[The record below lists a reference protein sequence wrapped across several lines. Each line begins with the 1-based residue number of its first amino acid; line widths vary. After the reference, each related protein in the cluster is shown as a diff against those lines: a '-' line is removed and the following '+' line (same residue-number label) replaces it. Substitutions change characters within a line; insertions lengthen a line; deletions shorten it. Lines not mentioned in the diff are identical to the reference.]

1 MKPDIDRYCEL
12 KSTIHRW
19 DPRIKILSMFILAFC
34 IGSVKNIFVA
44 LPCLIISLIL
54 VALTRIPAAFS
65 IKRLATSTLFVGPFF
80 IVMPLTMKPVPGD
93 VIYYFSHINFLEINP
108 RGLQLAALVYAKAAS
123 IVLLTVPMLG
133 TNRFDISIKALE
145 HLKVPNSVIQMIL
158 FTYRYIFVF
167 IAEMNRMITAMR
179 LKRFIAK
186 TNLHTLKTYG
196 NFVGVLLLRSFE
208 RTERVY
214 YAMLARGY
222 VGVLKTRFDYQI
234 KAKDVIKAVPI
245 LLAIVGII
253 YFDKFF

>member
-19 DPRIKILSMFILAFC
+19 DPRIKILSLFTLAFC
-34 IGSVKNIFVA
+34 IGSVKHIFVA
-44 LPCLIISLIL
+44 LPCLALSLIL
-54 VALTRIPAAFS
+54 VALTHIPAKFS
-65 IKRLATSTLFVGPFF
+65 IKRLAAPVLFVGPFF
-80 IVMPLTMKPVPGD
+80 IVMPLSIRPMAGD
-93 VIYYFSHINFLEINP
+93 TIYYFSHINFLEINL
-108 RGLQLAALVYAKAAS
+108 RGLSMAALVCTKAAA

-145 HLKVPNSVIQMIL
+145 HLKMPNSVIQMIL

-179 LKRFIAK
+179 LKRFVAR
-186 TNLHTLKTYG
+186 TNMITLKTYG

-222 VGVLKTRFDYQI
+222 SGVLRTRFDYQI
-234 KAKDVIKAVPI
+234 KAKDIIKAVPI
-245 LLAIVGII
+245 FLAIVGII
-253 YFDKFF
+253 YFDRFF